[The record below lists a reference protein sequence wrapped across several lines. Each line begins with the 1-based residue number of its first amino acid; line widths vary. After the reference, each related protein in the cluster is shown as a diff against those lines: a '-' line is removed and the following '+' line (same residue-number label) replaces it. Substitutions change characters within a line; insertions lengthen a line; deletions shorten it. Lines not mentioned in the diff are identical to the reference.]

1 MGIHH
6 KIHRLLPDFPIS
18 KDIPWLF
25 TEFPDFSLTLKNNNF
40 PDFSLT
46 AGNPEQMLQH
56 IGLENMSTQEKIFN
70 TIKIVNILCQTLCKT
85 WKQIKFTKKYLANDI
100 WMRT

>member
-6 KIHRLLPDFPIS
+6 KIHWLLPDFPIS

-56 IGLENMSTQEKIFN
+56 HKNCQYLVPNIMQNMKTNKVYKKIFG
-70 TIKIVNILCQTLCKT
+70 K
-85 WKQIKFTKKYLANDI
+85 WYLNENLI
-100 WMRT
+100 